1 MGHLHEFIVKICT
14 NLETCWSVLSFAVVR
29 WGTGVVSK
37 DANKLNAL
45 MMTAG
50 AVLGSQLVNLE
61 EVVEQRLPPEPEP
74 DPKLLIQR
82 MIEEVGASHCLRN
95 GLESTLSGHFIS
107 CSSVSLLVT
116 WISVDITALI
126 ITVIYR
132 ANIQSILLLFLAFVL
147 WL

>member
-1 MGHLHEFIVKICT
+1 MGHLHEFIEKICT

-61 EVVEQRLPPEPEP
+61 EVVEQRLPP
-74 DPKLLIQR
+74 
-82 MIEEVGASHCLRN
+82 GAP
-95 GLESTLSGHFIS
+95 
-107 CSSVSLLVT
+107 
-116 WISVDITALI
+116 
-126 ITVIYR
+126 
-132 ANIQSILLLFLAFVL
+132 
-147 WL
+147 